1 MSRLTY
7 EITED
12 NRKRLNILKAFA
24 TLDGKELSLQDILN
38 DAISAFFV
46 SAYRKYCSQYTGCD
60 MLRRA
65 MENMLPQFPDTDTLQ
80 ST

>member
-46 SAYRKYCSQYTGCD
+46 SAYRMYCEQRTGCD
-60 MLRRA
+60 MMKEAR
-65 MENMLPQFPDTDTLQ
+65 EGMLPP
-80 ST
+80 SS